1 MQSYRTMKSQHYRTT
16 IRSRYLSAKSDDSN
30 SIISY
35 GKGGFLNKL
44 KLKRMVS
51 KSMERSSIVTPANKA
66 TTSISSEKKIPQ
78 KRKRDVIPDDRIDDE
93 LGEQVGKDFRS
104 GFVSIIGNPNV
115 GKSTLMNGILGEA
128 LCIVSPKPQTTRHR
142 ILGVL
147 TTEDHQ
153 LVFSDTPGMVAPA
166 YKLQEVMMDSVRGA
180 TGDADIIV
188 LVTDVY
194 GEPLIDEKVA
204 QKLELTNK
212 PILVV
217 VNKMDLIAS
226 NTTQKQYNLNTKRK
240 PRRKSV
246 SDTEADEV
254 YAASN
259 VNNTLTDDINQMLYN
274 KTSAQMIT
282 SPVGEWE
289 FNHPRPLEDLRDIW
303 AKRLPKATF
312 IGVSA
317 ANKEGIGELLERIV
331 SHIPLGPKYFTADT
345 LTTRDERFFTT
356 EIIREALF
364 HKYMDEI
371 PYSCEVV
378 IDSFKDKSDNL
389 SVIEA
394 SIIVNK
400 STQKA
405 IIIGK
410 GGSMLKELGMLAREK
425 LEKFLQRNVYLSL
438 FVKVDE
444 DWRQNNDSL
453 QKYGYVEKD

>member
-1 MQSYRTMKSQHYRTT
+1 M
-16 IRSRYLSAKSDDSN
+16 
-30 SIISY
+30 
-35 GKGGFLNKL
+35 
-44 KLKRMVS
+44 
-51 KSMERSSIVTPANKA
+51 
-66 TTSISSEKKIPQ
+66 
-78 KRKRDVIPDDRIDDE
+78 
-93 LGEQVGKDFRS
+93 
-104 GFVSIIGNPNV
+104 
-115 GKSTLMNGILGEA
+115 
-128 LCIVSPKPQTTRHR
+128 
-142 ILGVL
+142 
-147 TTEDHQ
+147 
-153 LVFSDTPGMVAPA
+153 
-166 YKLQEVMMDSVRGA
+166 
-180 TGDADIIV
+180 

-204 QKLELTNK
+204 QKLEFTNK

-217 VNKMDLIAS
+217 VNKVDLIVS
-226 NTTQKQYNLNTKRK
+226 NTSQKQYNLNSKRK
-240 PRRKSV
+240 PRRKSA
-246 SDTEADEV
+246 SDTASDEA
-254 YAASN
+254 YLASN
-259 VNNTLTDDINQMLYN
+259 TNNSLTDDINQMLYN
-274 KTSAQMIT
+274 KTSSQMAA
-282 SPVGEWE
+282 SPVGDWE
-289 FNHPRPLEDLRDIW
+289 FNHPRSLEELKDLW
-303 AKRLPKATF
+303 AQRLPKATV

-317 ANKEGIGELLERIV
+317 MSKQGIDELLTKVV

-378 IDSFKDKSDNL
+378 IDSFKDKSDHL

-444 DWRQNNDSL
+444 DWRQSNDSL
-453 QKYGYVEKD
+453 LKYGYVEKE